1 MSLRLRLTL
10 LYTSILGVG
19 VLVFGVLVYPLIPV
33 TLLDSIDSRLETAS
47 QQIVDRLRINST
59 DQFDPRSVAGYQPTE
74 NLLFQGGDM
83 HVNLNLTPPVGLL
96 DALGENGLGVGQ
108 FFYA

>member
-10 LYTSILGVG
+10 LYTSILGG
-19 VLVFGVLVYPLIPV
+19 VLLVFGVLVYTLITV
-33 TLLDSIDSRLETAS
+33 TLLDSIDSRLDTAS

-74 NLLFQGGDM
+74 NLLFQVWDM
-83 HVNLNLTPPVGLL
+83 DGNLQLSRR
-96 DALGENGLGVGQ
+96 
-108 FFYA
+108 